1 MASNKK
7 YVKNFIAMWDNLGL
21 ECIYDIDEELSQQQE
36 WEKTQVWNT
45 LQGLKTPSRNS
56 NIPLKQMIIR
66 AKANSQRHYEIY
78 QFAAQGLDIEDI
90 KSAFEDDSQ
99 FIVDHIRKN
108 GKKIFSERFKL
119 EKSVIV

>member
-7 YVKNFIAMWDNLGL
+7 SVKNFLAMWDNMGL
-21 ECIYDIDEELSQQQE
+21 ECIYDIDQELTEQQE
-36 WEKTQVWNT
+36 WEKAKVWNT
-45 LQGLKTPSRNS
+45 LQGVNTPSRNS

-90 KSAFEDDSQ
+90 KSAFEDDPQ

-108 GKKIFSERFKL
+108 GKKIFSERFEN
-119 EKSVIV
+119 EKVMIV

>member
-7 YVKNFIAMWDNLGL
+7 SVKNFLAMWDNQGL
-21 ECIYDIDEELSQQQE
+21 ECIYDIDQELTEQQE
-36 WEKTQVWNT
+36 WEKTKVWNT
-45 LQGLKTPSRNS
+45 LQGVSTPTRNS

-90 KSAFEDDSQ
+90 KIAFEDDPQ

-108 GKKIFSERFKL
+108 GKKIFSERFQI

>member
-1 MASNKK
+1 M
-7 YVKNFIAMWDNLGL
+7 VKNFLAMWDNQGL
-21 ECIYDIDEELSQQQE
+21 ECIYDIDQELTEQQE
-36 WEKTQVWNT
+36 WEKTVVWNT
-45 LQGLKTPSRNS
+45 LQGLNTPSRNS
-56 NIPLKQMIIR
+56 KIPLKQMILR

-90 KSAFEDDSQ
+90 KIAFEDDPQ

-108 GKKIFSERFKL
+108 GKKIFSERFEL

>member
-7 YVKNFIAMWDNLGL
+7 SVKNFLAMWDNQGL
-21 ECIYDIDEELSQQQE
+21 ECIYDIDQELTEQQE
-36 WEKTQVWNT
+36 WEKTKVWNT
-45 LQGLKTPSRNS
+45 LQGVSTPTRNS

-90 KSAFEDDSQ
+90 KIAFEDDPQ

-108 GKKIFSERFKL
+108 GKKIFSERFEI

>member
-7 YVKNFIAMWDNLGL
+7 SVKNFLAMWDNMGL
-21 ECIYDIDEELSQQQE
+21 ECIFDIDQELTEQEE
-36 WEKTQVWNT
+36 WEKLQVWNT
-45 LQGLKTPSRNS
+45 LQGLKTPTRNS

-90 KSAFEDDSQ
+90 KSAFEDDPQ
-99 FIVDHIRKN
+99 FMVDHIRKN
-108 GKKIFSERFKL
+108 GKKIFSERFETDKV
-119 EKSVIV
+119 VIV

>member
-7 YVKNFIAMWDNLGL
+7 SVKNFLAMWDNMGL

-36 WEKTQVWNT
+36 WEKTKVWNT

-90 KSAFEDDSQ
+90 KIAFEDDPQ

-108 GKKIFSERFKL
+108 GKKIFSERFQI

>member
-7 YVKNFIAMWDNLGL
+7 SVKNFLAMWDNMGL
-21 ECIYDIDEELSQQQE
+21 ECIYDIDQELTEQQE

-56 NIPLKQMIIR
+56 NIPLKQMILR
-66 AKANSQRHYEIY
+66 AKANRQRHYEIY

-90 KSAFEDDSQ
+90 KVAFEDDPQ

-108 GKKIFSERFKL
+108 GKKIFSERFEI